1 MMVRNKFCLCK
12 CRGVVT
18 REMLSIRRWIRKDVF
33 DPKRLAQRLSV
44 AVAWRCICR
53 TSLLPRRIQT
63 AANTAPI
70 AKGQKLAL
78 LR

>member
-12 CRGVVT
+12 RRGVVA

-33 DPKRLAQRLSV
+33 DPKPLSQRLSV